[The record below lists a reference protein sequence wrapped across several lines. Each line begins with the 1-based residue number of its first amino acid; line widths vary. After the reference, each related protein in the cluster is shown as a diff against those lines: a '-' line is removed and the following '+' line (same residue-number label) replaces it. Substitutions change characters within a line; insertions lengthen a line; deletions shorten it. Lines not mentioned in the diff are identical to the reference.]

1 MFIFSTLGDGD
12 EKKQARQIVRR
23 KSWNCHASSL
33 SANER
38 KRNKKEKR
46 ESAWSQALQV
56 ERVGTESGAENESA
70 RRRFRQSAWVFAEAG
85 G

>member
-1 MFIFSTLGDGD
+1 MFIFSTLDDRD
-12 EKKQARQIVRR
+12 EKKQARQIVRQ

-46 ESAWSQALQV
+46 ESACSRAILV
-56 ERVGTESGAENESA
+56 ERVCTESGLENEPA
-70 RRRFRQSAWVFAEAG
+70 RRRFPQNAWVFAKAG
-85 G
+85 